1 MDYTK
6 KRIAAEHLSE
16 QILEKTGRFFSSA
29 EIINIVEAATDKSPK
44 ETIFTLQSAPKFTKE
59 MKVAK
64 TRHAKYGNTFLK

>member
-6 KRIAAEHLSE
+6 KRIAAQRLSE
-16 QILEKTGRFFSSA
+16 ELWEKTGRFFSPT

-44 ETIFTLQSAPKFTKE
+44 ETIFTLQSAPKFPKE
-59 MKVAK
+59 TKVAN

>member
-6 KRIAAEHLSE
+6 KRIAAQRLSE
-16 QILEKTGRFFSSA
+16 ELWEKTGRFFSPT
-29 EIINIVEAATDKSPK
+29 EIINIVESATYESPK
-44 ETIFTLQSAPKFTKE
+44 EIIFTLQSAPKFTKE

>member
-16 QILEKTGRFFSSA
+16 QILEKTGVFFSA
-29 EIINIVEAATDKSPK
+29 TEIINIVEAATDKSPN
-44 ETIFTLQSAPKFTKE
+44 ETILTLQSVSKFPKET
-59 MKVAK
+59 KVAN